1 MCYICTIFHKIIF
14 KMKHYISTFH
24 FPLSTFH
31 LTAHPHF
38 KDKMKY
44 LFSLVSFLLL
54 GLFSNAQC
62 NQWAIE
68 VCESPQQG
76 PTDLGC
82 SDDCFR
88 VYYRVYLVKAGAQN
102 SQIEETFSFTNL
114 NMTGSLGV
122 IPATGLSEVNIPQ
135 TINCSPNSPGV
146 MEAGQGST
154 PLISYNKVNNTIA
167 YQASSSNSQSP
178 VVVWS
183 VKGRTLLFVLAID
196 IFPGETV
203 TPQFTC
209 GVTLPNTTME
219 CPLTVQ
225 HGCSNAN
232 FSKTVTQPTI
242 SCASS
247 SGIPVLQIG
256 TPQPAPIPGYPNRQ
270 RAAVWVLSSNT
281 SGNFT
286 FKDMDFLVTC
296 TPDIPTYA
304 PTIETGPM
312 NYPVVCNIIPPLLNG
327 AAHQI
332 YVTTPKS
339 TAFTIP
345 QSTGENAQ
353 NILFYIV
360 YKGPIYESEC
370 ATVLARFNTNF
381 GRLDGGDFTCC
392 KPKYGGVKEFLW
404 NNSNN
409 CVSSLCPDINFGIF
423 KPLNNST
430 LGCSSTVGFDIWGY
444 STTQYSTLTD
454 IKLAF
459 EVKIS
464 GNIAYDQTY
473 LSQTNSGAT
482 ITYTATPTSDP
493 EIIRYD
499 FNYVGGLFGF
509 GPNSFHKLAFI
520 SFMGD
525 NGCLESIK
533 YLDAVVTYL
542 DGSQIPIRCIPGTSS
557 ELTTAPTDDICLK
570 LARVTAEDQTGAGIE
585 NWNYYV
591 NYNPSFS
598 NPNCQTQGIT
608 ANASASFCSCL
619 SPGNTQNIVLKSTID
634 PLNGVNTFDL
644 ITISRHILGLAPIG
658 GFNILSGDAN
668 LSGTVTTFDIT
679 ELRKLILGTYTSLPF
694 VNSWRFVDKKLKD
707 KILDPSSFGFTTE
720 FHVLHD
726 VYTPQ
731 SGMGGSTTINTHGN
745 VYANIPTPNRF
756 CNGEFASFTLPSS
769 QIEART
775 AQFIGFK
782 VGDVTGDAVPSNII
796 DSPIEDRNT
805 QEWQLGQ
812 VQELGKK
819 GAVLEIPLAAHQSGR
834 IDGLQMDLSYDPAAF
849 TIEDLVWETPDPF
862 PFTTE
867 NRGWNIVTPGNIRLI
882 WWDAVNS
889 LQAVD
894 GTPICKV
901 KIRLL
906 QDRKDTDTPLFSI
919 NRSEKGGIPSLL
931 FDHNGTPFQLTMGQ
945 TERSALKPGK
955 QQNSVPQTAQLAVY
969 PNPTTGHFRLNIQ
982 SDTAQEADL
991 SIFDL
996 SGKTVLN
1003 QHITLVQGTN
1013 AITSAQLSTVLAP
1026 GHYDIQLR
1034 TATDVQRIRLVKQ

>member
-31 LTAHPHF
+31 LAAHPHF

-68 VCESPQQG
+68 VCESQQTIAPQAE
-76 PTDLGC
+76 PDLGC
-82 SDDCFR
+82 SDNCFR

-102 SQIEETFSFTNL
+102 NQGDQTFSFTNL
-114 NMTGSLGV
+114 NMTGSLSV

-135 TINCSPNSPGV
+135 TINCSPNYPGL
-146 MEAGQGST
+146 METGQGST
-154 PLISYNKVNNTIA
+154 PLISYNKANNTIA

-178 VVVWS
+178 VVNWLVQ
-183 VKGRTLLFVLAID
+183 GRTLLFVLAID

-256 TPQPAPIPGYPNRQ
+256 TPQSAPILGYPNRQ
-270 RAAVWVLSSNT
+270 RAAVWVRSSNT

-286 FKDMDFLVTC
+286 FKDLDFLVAC

-312 NYPVVCNIIPPLLNG
+312 NYPVVCNIIPPLPNG
-327 AAHQI
+327 TAHQI

-370 ATVLARFNTNF
+370 ATVLARFDTNF

-409 CVSSLCPDINFGIF
+409 CVSSLCPDINLGIF
-423 KPLNNST
+423 KPINNST

-473 LSQTNSGAT
+473 TYQTNSGAT

-509 GPNSFHKLAFI
+509 GPGNSQRLAFV
-520 SFMGD
+520 SFIGD

-542 DGSQIPIRCIPGTSS
+542 FTKPDGSQIPMRCIPGTSS
-557 ELTTAPTDDICLK
+557 ELTTAATDDICLK
-570 LARVTAEDQTGAGIE
+570 LAQVTAENQSGIGIK

-644 ITISRHILGLAPIG
+644 ISISRHILGLAPLTT
-658 GFNILSGDAN
+658 FNLIAADAN
-668 LSGTVTTFDIT
+668 MSNTVTTFDIV
-679 ELRKLILGTYTSLPF
+679 ELRKLILGSYTSLPNA
-694 VNSWRFVDKKLKD
+694 NSWRYFDKKA
-707 KILDPSSFGFTTE
+707 I
-720 FHVLHD
+720 
-726 VYTPQ
+726 
-731 SGMGGSTTINTHGN
+731 
-745 VYANIPTPNRF
+745 NIPPLSNPANPFGALVEYPSIPSPNKF
-756 CNGEFASFTLPSS
+756 MAQEFASFILPSS
-769 QIEART
+769 QIEQRT
-775 AQFIGFK
+775 ATFIGVK
-782 VGDVTGDAVPSNII
+782 VGDVDGSATPNII
-796 DSPIEDRNT
+796 DSQIEDRNT

-834 IDGLQMDLSYDPAAF
+834 IDGLQMDLSYDPSAL

-867 NRGWNIVTPGNIRLI
+867 NKGWNIVTPGNIRLI
-882 WWDAVNS
+882 WWDAMNS

-906 QDRKDTDTPLFSI
+906 QDRKDTDAPLFSI
-919 NRSEKGGIPSLL
+919 NRSENGGIPSLL
-931 FDHNGTPFQLTMGQ
+931 FDHNGTPFQLTLGQ

-955 QQNSVPQTAQLAVY
+955 QQNSLPQTAQLAVY

-982 SDTAQEADL
+982 SDTAQDADL

-1003 QHITLVQGTN
+1003 QHITLIQGTN
-1013 AITSAQLSTVLAP
+1013 AITSVQLSTVLAP

-1034 TATDVQRIRLVKQ
+1034 TATEVQRIRLVKQ